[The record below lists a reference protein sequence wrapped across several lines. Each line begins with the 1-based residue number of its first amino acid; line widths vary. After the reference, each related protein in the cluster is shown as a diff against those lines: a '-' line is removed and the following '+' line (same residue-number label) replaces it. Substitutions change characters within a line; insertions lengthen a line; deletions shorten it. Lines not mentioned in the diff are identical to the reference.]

1 MFIVIFSNLLYH
13 DYQTW
18 RENIVALRA

>member
-18 RENIVALRA
+18 RENSVALRA